1 MIFLFALFTSN
12 SLMNLFDF
20 FQARSEIK
28 FLEEKAKLLKENY
41 DAFKHIREILLTQR
55 EKTFHGILKSS

>member
-1 MIFLFALFTSN
+1 
-12 SLMNLFDF
+12 MNLFDF